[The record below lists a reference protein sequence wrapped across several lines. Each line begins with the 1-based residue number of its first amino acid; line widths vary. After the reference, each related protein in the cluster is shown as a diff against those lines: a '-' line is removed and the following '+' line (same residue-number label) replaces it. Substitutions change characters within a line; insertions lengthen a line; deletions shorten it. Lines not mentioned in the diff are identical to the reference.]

1 MPLQS
6 DWQQPRREKTS
17 DDDKKSRIK
26 KPRDLKS
33 HMCVYNFV
41 IFQIAIFWML
51 MMMMMMHHLDDEDE
65 EMEVEFARKAHQ
77 DGLGG
82 VNPCRASRF
91 KPFVISC

>member
-1 MPLQS
+1 MMTRNLGS
-6 DWQQPRREKTS
+6 
-17 DDDKKSRIK
+17 KSLEISRSI
-26 KPRDLKS
+26 
-33 HMCVYNFV
+33 CVCNFV
-41 IFQIAIFWML
+41 IFQIVIFWMS
-51 MMMMMMHHLDDEDE
+51 MTMMMHHLDDEDE

>member
-1 MPLQS
+1 
-6 DWQQPRREKTS
+6 
-17 DDDKKSRIK
+17 
-26 KPRDLKS
+26 
-33 HMCVYNFV
+33 
-41 IFQIAIFWML
+41 
-51 MMMMMMHHLDDEDE
+51 MMMMMHHLDDEDE